1 VRPILMTALTTIFGL
16 VPMTLAEPPS
26 DGIDYRALATCVAG
40 GLACS
45 TFFTLW
51 VVPLAYS
58 QLDDLSRA
66 LRERARWALRP
77 ARRAA
82 RSPAPQA

>member
-1 VRPILMTALTTIFGL
+1 
-16 VPMTLAEPPS
+16 
-26 DGIDYRALATCVAG
+26 VAG
-40 GLACS
+40 GLAFS

-77 ARRAA
+77 GRRAA
-82 RSPAPQA
+82 RAPAPQA